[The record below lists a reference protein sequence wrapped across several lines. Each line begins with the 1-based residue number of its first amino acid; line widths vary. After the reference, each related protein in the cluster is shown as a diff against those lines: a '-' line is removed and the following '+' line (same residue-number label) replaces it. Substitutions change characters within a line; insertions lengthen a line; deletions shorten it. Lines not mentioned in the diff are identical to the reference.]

1 MDVVVED
8 QMGVEVQV
16 CDCESSG
23 HTVCMGWLEPAVAAL
38 VPYMGWL
45 EPAVAALVPC
55 CIRHMDLVK
64 RVQGAGSC
72 LRSQYI
78 LE

>member
-8 QMGVEVQV
+8 QMGVEVPV

-23 HTVCMGWLEPAVAAL
+23 HTVC
-38 VPYMGWL
+38 MGWL